1 MAVVKSYEEAGVSI
15 EKGDKFAS
23 FIGAMKSKAVSK
35 SIGGF
40 AGGLPID
47 LKKYKNPVM
56 LSTTDGVG
64 TKLLIAQE
72 LGIYDT
78 VGIDLVAMSVN
89 DLIVCGAA
97 PMTFLDYI
105 ACGKINEEMLHEI
118 IKGVITG
125 CEQAE
130 CTLSGGET
138 AEMPDVYSEGDFDL
152 AGFAVGIVDKD
163 KMLPRKKNIKKG
175 DIILGLPSAG
185 IHSNGLS
192 LARKVID
199 KSDKEGRKE
208 LLRPTKI
215 YVKELKK
222 LIAKDMIEA
231 AAHITGG
238 GLTGNLVRTLPK
250 TVKPVFDTTAWEV
263 PEIFKKIQKD
273 GEIDPV
279 EMERVFNMGI
289 GIAMVVKKENA
300 AEVISSAKRSRI
312 AIKVIG
318 EIVNG

>member
-1 MAVVKSYEEAGVSI
+1 MPIKSYEEAGVSI
-15 EKGDKFAS
+15 DKGDKFAS
-23 FIGAMKSKAVSK
+23 FIGSLKSKAVSR

-40 AGGLPID
+40 AGGIAID
-47 LKKYKNPVM
+47 TKKYKNPIM

-64 TKLLIAQE
+64 TKLMIAQE

-97 PMTFLDYI
+97 PQTFLDYI
-105 ACGKINEEMLHEI
+105 ACGKIHEDVLHQI
-118 IKGVITG
+118 IKGVVDG

-138 AEMPDVYSEGDFDL
+138 AEMPDVYGKDDFDL
-152 AGFAVGIVDKD
+152 AGFAVGLVDRD

-175 DIILGLPSAG
+175 DIILGLPSVG

-199 KSDKEGRKE
+199 KKDKAGRRE
-208 LLRPTKI
+208 LLEPTKI

-222 LIAKDMIEA
+222 LIAKDNIEA

-238 GLTGNLVRTLPK
+238 GLTGNLIRTLPK

-263 PEIFKKIQKD
+263 PEIFKKIQKN
-273 GEIDPV
+273 GGIDPV

-289 GIAMVVKKENA
+289 GIAMVVKKNN
-300 AEVISSAKRSRI
+300 VDDVLSFAKRSKI
-312 AIKVIG
+312 AIRVIG

>member
-1 MAVVKSYEEAGVSI
+1 MPIKSYEEAGVSI
-15 EKGDKFAS
+15 DKGDKFAS
-23 FIGAMKSKAVSK
+23 FIGSLKSKAVSR

-40 AGGLPID
+40 AGGIAID
-47 LKKYKNPVM
+47 TKKYKNPIM
-56 LSTTDGVG
+56 LSSTDGVG
-64 TKLLIAQE
+64 TKLMIAQE

-97 PMTFLDYI
+97 PQTFLDYI
-105 ACGKINEEMLHEI
+105 ACGKIHEDVLHQI
-118 IKGVITG
+118 IKGVVDG

-138 AEMPDVYSEGDFDL
+138 AEMPDVYGKDDFDL
-152 AGFAVGIVDKD
+152 AGFAVGLVDRD

-175 DIILGLPSAG
+175 DIILGLPSVG

-199 KSDKEGRKE
+199 KKDKAGRRE
-208 LLRPTKI
+208 LLKPTKI

-222 LIAKDMIEA
+222 LIAKDNIEA

-238 GLTGNLVRTLPK
+238 GLTGNLIRTLPK

-263 PEIFKKIQKD
+263 PEIFKKIQKN
-273 GEIDPV
+273 GGIDPV

-289 GIAMVVKKENA
+289 GIAMVVKKNN
-300 AEVISSAKRSRI
+300 VDDVLSFAKRSKI
-312 AIKVIG
+312 AIRVIG

>member
-1 MAVVKSYEEAGVSI
+1 MPVKSYEEAGVSI
-15 EKGDKFAS
+15 DKGDKFAS
-23 FIGAMKSKAVSK
+23 FIGSLKSKAVSR

-40 AGGLPID
+40 AGGIEID
-47 LKKYKNPVM
+47 TTKYKHPVM

-64 TKLLIAQE
+64 TKLMIAQE

-97 PMTFLDYI
+97 PQTFLDYI
-105 ACGKINEEMLHEI
+105 ACGKIHEEVLHQL
-118 IKGVITG
+118 IKGVVEG

-130 CTLSGGET
+130 CTLAGGET
-138 AEMPDVYSEGDFDL
+138 AEMPDVYGSDDFDL
-152 AGFAVGIVDKD
+152 AGFAVGIVDRD

-199 KSDKEGRKE
+199 KKDKAGRRE
-208 LLRPTKI
+208 LLKPTKI

-222 LIAKDMIEA
+222 LIAKDNIEA

-238 GLTGNLVRTLPK
+238 GLTGNLIRTLPK

-263 PEIFKKIQKD
+263 PEIFKKIQKN
-273 GEIDPV
+273 GCIDPV

-289 GIAMVVKKENA
+289 GISMDVKKNN
-300 AEVISSAKRSRI
+300 VDDVLSFAKRSKI
-312 AIKVIG
+312 AIRVIG

>member
-1 MAVVKSYEEAGVSI
+1 MPVKSYEEAGVSI
-15 EKGDKFAS
+15 DKGDKFAS
-23 FIGAMKSKAVSK
+23 FIGSLKSKAVSR

-40 AGGLPID
+40 AGGIAID
-47 LKKYKNPVM
+47 TKKYKNPIM

-64 TKLLIAQE
+64 TKLMIAQE

-97 PMTFLDYI
+97 PQTFLDYI
-105 ACGKINEEMLHEI
+105 ACGKIHEEVLHQI
-118 IKGVITG
+118 IKGVVDG

-130 CTLSGGET
+130 CTLAGGET
-138 AEMPDVYSEGDFDL
+138 AEMPDVYGKDDFDL
-152 AGFAVGIVDKD
+152 AGFAVGIVDRD

-199 KSDKEGRKE
+199 KKDKAGRRE
-208 LLRPTKI
+208 LLKPTKI

-222 LIAKDMIEA
+222 LIAKDNIEA

-238 GLTGNLVRTLPK
+238 GLTGNLIRTLPK
-250 TVKPVFDTTAWEV
+250 TVKPVFDTSAWEV
-263 PEIFKKIQKD
+263 PEIFKKIQKN
-273 GEIDPV
+273 GGIDPV

-289 GIAMVVKKENA
+289 GIAMVVKKNN
-300 AEVISSAKRSRI
+300 VDDVLSFAKRSRI
-312 AIKVIG
+312 AIRVIG

>member
-1 MAVVKSYEEAGVSI
+1 MPVKSYEEAGVSI
-15 EKGDKFAS
+15 DKGDKFAS
-23 FIGAMKSKAVSK
+23 FIGSLKSKAVSR

-40 AGGLPID
+40 AGGIAID
-47 LKKYKNPVM
+47 TKKYKNPIM

-64 TKLLIAQE
+64 TKLMIAQE

-97 PMTFLDYI
+97 PQTFLDYI
-105 ACGKINEEMLHEI
+105 ACGKIHEEVLHQI
-118 IKGVITG
+118 IKGVVDG

-130 CTLSGGET
+130 CTLAGGET
-138 AEMPDVYSEGDFDL
+138 AEMPDVYGSDDFDL
-152 AGFAVGIVDKD
+152 AGFAVGIVDRD
-163 KMLPRKKNIKKG
+163 KMLPRKKNIRKG

-199 KSDKEGRKE
+199 KKDKAGRRE
-208 LLRPTKI
+208 LLKPTKI

-222 LIAKDMIEA
+222 LIAKDNIEA

-238 GLTGNLVRTLPK
+238 GLTGNLIRTLPK

-263 PEIFKKIQKD
+263 PEIFKKIQKN
-273 GEIDPV
+273 GGIDPA

-289 GIAMVVKKENA
+289 GIAMVVKKNN
-300 AEVISSAKRSRI
+300 VDDVLSFAKRSKI
-312 AIKVIG
+312 AIRVIG

>member
-1 MAVVKSYEEAGVSI
+1 MSVKSYEEAGVSI
-15 EKGDKFAS
+15 DKGDKFAS
-23 FIGAMKSKAVSK
+23 FIGSLKSKAVSR

-40 AGGLPID
+40 AGGIEID
-47 LKKYKNPVM
+47 TTKYKHPVM

-64 TKLLIAQE
+64 TKLMIAQE

-97 PMTFLDYI
+97 PQTFLDYI
-105 ACGKINEEMLHEI
+105 ACGKIHEEVLHQI
-118 IKGVITG
+118 IKGVVDG

-130 CTLSGGET
+130 CTLAGGET
-138 AEMPDVYSEGDFDL
+138 AEMPDVYGKDDFDL
-152 AGFAVGIVDKD
+152 AGFAVGIVDKE

-199 KSDKEGRKE
+199 KKDKAGRRE
-208 LLRPTKI
+208 LLKPTKI

-222 LIAKDMIEA
+222 LIARDNIEA

-250 TVKPVFDTTAWEV
+250 TVKPVFDTSAWEV
-263 PEIFKKIQKD
+263 PEIFKKIQKN
-273 GEIDPV
+273 GGIDPV

-289 GIAMVVKKENA
+289 GIAMVVKKNN
-300 AEVISSAKRSRI
+300 VDDVLSFAKRSHI
-312 AIKVIG
+312 AIRVIG

>member
-1 MAVVKSYEEAGVSI
+1 MPIKSYEEAGVSI
-15 EKGDKFAS
+15 DKGDKFAS
-23 FIGAMKSKAVSK
+23 FIGSLKSKAVSR

-40 AGGLPID
+40 AGGIAID
-47 LKKYKNPVM
+47 TKKYKNPIM

-64 TKLLIAQE
+64 TKLMIAQE

-97 PMTFLDYI
+97 PQTFLDYI
-105 ACGKINEEMLHEI
+105 ACGKIHEDVLHQI
-118 IKGVITG
+118 IKGVVDG

-138 AEMPDVYSEGDFDL
+138 AEMPDVYGKDDFDL
-152 AGFAVGIVDKD
+152 AGFAVGLVDRD
-163 KMLPRKKNIKKG
+163 KMLPHKKNIKKG
-175 DIILGLPSAG
+175 DIILGLPSVG

-199 KSDKEGRKE
+199 KKDKAGRRE
-208 LLRPTKI
+208 LLKPTKI

-222 LIAKDMIEA
+222 LIAKDNIEA

-238 GLTGNLVRTLPK
+238 GLTGNLIRTLPK

-263 PEIFKKIQKD
+263 PEIFKKIQKN
-273 GEIDPV
+273 GGIDPV

-289 GIAMVVKKENA
+289 GIAMVVKKNN
-300 AEVISSAKRSRI
+300 VDDVLSFAKRSKI
-312 AIKVIG
+312 AIRVIG

>member
-1 MAVVKSYEEAGVSI
+1 MPVKSYEEAGVSI
-15 EKGDKFAS
+15 DKGDKFAS
-23 FIGAMKSKAVSK
+23 FIGSLKSKAVSR

-40 AGGLPID
+40 AGGIEID
-47 LKKYKNPVM
+47 TAKYKHPVM

-64 TKLLIAQE
+64 TKLMIAQE

-97 PMTFLDYI
+97 PQTFLDYI
-105 ACGKINEEMLHEI
+105 ACGKIHEEVLHQI
-118 IKGVITG
+118 IKGVVDG

-130 CTLSGGET
+130 CTLAGGET
-138 AEMPDVYSEGDFDL
+138 AEMPDVYGKDDFDL
-152 AGFAVGIVDKD
+152 AGFAVGIVDRD

-199 KSDKEGRKE
+199 KSDKEGRRE
-208 LLRPTKI
+208 LLKPTKI

-222 LIAKDMIEA
+222 LIANDNIEA

-238 GLTGNLVRTLPK
+238 GLTGNLIRTLPK
-250 TVKPVFDTTAWEV
+250 TVKPVFDTSAWEV
-263 PEIFKKIQKD
+263 PEIFQKIQRN
-273 GEIDPV
+273 GGIDPV

-289 GIAMVVKKENA
+289 GMAMVVKKNNA
-300 AEVISSAKRSRI
+300 DDVLSFARRHHI
-312 AIKVIG
+312 AIRVIG

>member
-1 MAVVKSYEEAGVSI
+1 MPIKSYEEAGVSI
-15 EKGDKFAS
+15 DKGDKFAS
-23 FIGAMKSKAVSK
+23 FIGSLKSKAVSR

-40 AGGLPID
+40 AGGIAID
-47 LKKYKNPVM
+47 TKKYKNPIM

-64 TKLLIAQE
+64 TKLMIAQE

-97 PMTFLDYI
+97 PQTFLDYI
-105 ACGKINEEMLHEI
+105 ACGKIHEDVLHQI
-118 IKGVITG
+118 IKGVVDG

-138 AEMPDVYSEGDFDL
+138 AEMPDVYGKDDFDL
-152 AGFAVGIVDKD
+152 AGFAVGLVDRD

-175 DIILGLPSAG
+175 DIILGLPSVG

-199 KSDKEGRKE
+199 KKDKAGRRE
-208 LLRPTKI
+208 LLKPTKI

-222 LIAKDMIEA
+222 LIAKDNIEA

-238 GLTGNLVRTLPK
+238 GLTGNLIRTMPK

-263 PEIFKKIQKD
+263 PEIFKKIQKN
-273 GEIDPV
+273 GGIDPV

-289 GIAMVVKKENA
+289 GIAMVVKKNN
-300 AEVISSAKRSRI
+300 VDDVLSFAKRSKI
-312 AIKVIG
+312 AIRVIG

>member
-1 MAVVKSYEEAGVSI
+1 MPVKSYEEAGVSI
-15 EKGDKFAS
+15 DKGDKFAS
-23 FIGAMKSKAVSK
+23 FIGSLKSKAVSR

-40 AGGLPID
+40 AGGIAID
-47 LKKYKNPVM
+47 TKKYKNPIM

-64 TKLLIAQE
+64 TKLMIAQE

-97 PMTFLDYI
+97 PQTFLDYI
-105 ACGKINEEMLHEI
+105 ACGKIHEEVLHQI
-118 IKGVITG
+118 IKGVVDG

-130 CTLSGGET
+130 CTLAGGET
-138 AEMPDVYSEGDFDL
+138 AEMPDVYGSDDFDL
-152 AGFAVGIVDKD
+152 AGFAVGIVDRD

-199 KSDKEGRKE
+199 KKDKAGRQE
-208 LLRPTKI
+208 LLKPTKI

-222 LIAKDMIEA
+222 LIAKDNIEA

-238 GLTGNLVRTLPK
+238 GLTGNLIRTLPK

-263 PEIFKKIQKD
+263 PEIFQKIQRN
-273 GEIDPV
+273 GGIDPV

-289 GIAMVVKKENA
+289 GIAMVVKKNN
-300 AEVISSAKRSRI
+300 VDDVLSFAKRSKI
-312 AIKVIG
+312 AIRVIG

>member
-1 MAVVKSYEEAGVSI
+1 MSVKSYEEAGVSI
-15 EKGDKFAS
+15 DKGDKFAS
-23 FIGAMKSKAVSK
+23 FIGSLKSKAVSR

-40 AGGLPID
+40 AGGIAID
-47 LKKYKNPVM
+47 TKKYKNPIM

-64 TKLLIAQE
+64 TKLMIAQE

-97 PMTFLDYI
+97 PQTFLDYI
-105 ACGKINEEMLHEI
+105 ACGKIHEEVLHQI
-118 IKGVITG
+118 IKGVVDG

-130 CTLSGGET
+130 CTLAGGET
-138 AEMPDVYSEGDFDL
+138 AEMPDVYGSDDFDL
-152 AGFAVGIVDKD
+152 AGFAVGIVDRD

-199 KSDKEGRKE
+199 KKDKAGRRE
-208 LLRPTKI
+208 LLKPTKI

-222 LIAKDMIEA
+222 LIAKDNIEA

-238 GLTGNLVRTLPK
+238 GLTGNLIRTLPK

-263 PEIFKKIQKD
+263 PEIFKKIQRN
-273 GEIDPV
+273 GGIDPV

-289 GIAMVVKKENA
+289 GIAMVVKKNN
-300 AEVISSAKRSRI
+300 VDDVLSFAKRSKI
-312 AIKVIG
+312 AIRVIG

>member
-1 MAVVKSYEEAGVSI
+1 MPIKSYEEAGVSI
-15 EKGDKFAS
+15 DKGDKFAS
-23 FIGAMKSKAVSK
+23 FIGSLKSKAVSR

-40 AGGLPID
+40 AGGIAID
-47 LKKYKNPVM
+47 TKKYKNPIM

-64 TKLLIAQE
+64 TKLMIAQE

-97 PMTFLDYI
+97 PQTFLDYI
-105 ACGKINEEMLHEI
+105 ACGKIHEDVLHQI
-118 IKGVITG
+118 IKGVVDG

-138 AEMPDVYSEGDFDL
+138 AEMPDVYGKDDFDL
-152 AGFAVGIVDKD
+152 AGFAVGLVDRD

-175 DIILGLPSAG
+175 DIILGLPSVG

-199 KSDKEGRKE
+199 KKDKAGRRE
-208 LLRPTKI
+208 LLKPTKI

-222 LIAKDMIEA
+222 LIAKDNIEA

-238 GLTGNLVRTLPK
+238 GLTGNLIRTLPK

-263 PEIFKKIQKD
+263 PEIFKKIQKN
-273 GEIDPV
+273 GGIDPV

-289 GIAMVVKKENA
+289 GIAMVVKKNN
-300 AEVISSAKRSRI
+300 VDDVLSFAKRSKI
-312 AIKVIG
+312 AIRVIG

>member
-1 MAVVKSYEEAGVSI
+1 MPVKSYEEAGVSI
-15 EKGDKFAS
+15 DKGDKFAS
-23 FIGAMKSKAVSK
+23 FIGSLKSKAVSR

-40 AGGLPID
+40 AGGIQID
-47 LKKYKNPVM
+47 TAKYKNPVM

-72 LGIYDT
+72 LGIFDT

-97 PMTFLDYI
+97 PQTFLDYI
-105 ACGKINEEMLHEI
+105 ACGKINEDVLHEI
-118 IKGVITG
+118 IKGVIDG
-125 CEQAE
+125 CEQSE
-130 CTLSGGET
+130 CTLAGGET
-138 AEMPDVYSEGDFDL
+138 AEMPDVYGKDDFDL
-152 AGFAVGIVDKD
+152 AGFAVGIVDKN

-175 DIILGLPSAG
+175 DIILGLPSVG

-199 KSDKEGRKE
+199 KSDKDGRRE

-222 LIAKDMIEA
+222 LIAKDNIEA

-238 GLTGNLVRTLPK
+238 GLTGNLIRTLPK
-250 TVKPVFDTTAWEV
+250 AVKPVFYENSWEV
-263 PEIFKKIQKD
+263 PEIFQKIQRN
-273 GEIDPV
+273 GGIDPV

-289 GIAMVVKKENA
+289 GIAMVVKKNN
-300 AEVISSAKRSRI
+300 VDDVLSFAKRSRI
-312 AIKVIG
+312 KIKVIG
-318 EIVNG
+318 EIANV